1 MFAVTHELQGN
12 ILNRKKVF
20 FQSSSP
26 LLRGMRTLKPLVK
39 WWLCWFKKKILYY
52 WNLLCGFFP
61 RSTIKTNDVCEH
73 PQHCDYPSLFW
84 IAGPHPSSL
93 LYSWQARLLY
103 SFPFC
108 SFLPY
113 FLWLLTLRRQQ
124 QDTQTSHHEPQ
135 KLLDHVWIPKG
146 QALLG
151 EAVSSLSWRSVEGV
165 EFSGATEWSEICVSC
180 PSGSFPSA
188 PVRTR
193 ELEGTS
199 GSLPSRILQGVMI
212 SFTRNGRIFK
222 RIRLPLIS
230 ARCLNP
236 RSWYA

>member
-1 MFAVTHELQGN
+1 MIYFLFHNQKTNKIFYHLLGRLDIFLFISLLFGSIKFPIPFSFYNSRIGILFFSFLMCSLPLLPRPQIFFFPPLGGSVASSLLWCVVGVGTGRGPKKGHMFAVTHELQGN

-20 FQSSSP
+20 FQSFSP

-113 FLWLLTLRRQQ
+113 FLYGCW
-124 QDTQTSHHEPQ
+124 H
-135 KLLDHVWIPKG
+135 
-146 QALLG
+146 
-151 EAVSSLSWRSVEGV
+151 
-165 EFSGATEWSEICVSC
+165 
-180 PSGSFPSA
+180 
-188 PVRTR
+188 
-193 ELEGTS
+193 
-199 GSLPSRILQGVMI
+199 
-212 SFTRNGRIFK
+212 
-222 RIRLPLIS
+222 
-230 ARCLNP
+230 
-236 RSWYA
+236 